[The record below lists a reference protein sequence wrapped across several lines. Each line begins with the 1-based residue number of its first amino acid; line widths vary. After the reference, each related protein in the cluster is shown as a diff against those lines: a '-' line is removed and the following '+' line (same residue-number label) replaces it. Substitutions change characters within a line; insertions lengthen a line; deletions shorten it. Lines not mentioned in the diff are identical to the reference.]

1 MLKVGQHVVLV
12 RDTWHPL
19 TLRDVPNL
27 PKKGVVY
34 TVRWIGEAPVPGFDL
49 QLRLVEITNPL
60 VFSGARKHN
69 FEPSFV
75 ADRFRPLVKL
85 TTESFTAGLTP
96 VDHLELNLEYQG
108 LKA

>member
-12 RDTWHPL
+12 RDDWHLL

-60 VFSGARKHN
+60 VTPDARKHN

-75 ADRFRPLVKL
+75 AARFRPLVKL
-85 TTESFTAGLTP
+85 TTEQFTAGLTP
-96 VDHLELNLEYQG
+96 LDQHELIMEYEG
-108 LKA
+108 IRP